1 MANEYAQLATLK
13 AHLNIESGDT
23 SRDALLSQALAT
35 ASRGIDRA
43 CGRRF
48 YLDAAPVQRTYN
60 PLRRVVREDDGE
72 ILLVD
77 DIGSVT
83 GLVVETGS
91 GGNWTAVT
99 GYETVPDN
107 ALADGRPV
115 TGLLRPNGIWS
126 WNISSTTRVGITA
139 QFGWPAVPEE
149 VVQATLIQAARLYR
163 RKDSPEGVTGSA
175 EWGVVRLSRRDPD
188 VWNLIE
194 QFVLP
199 GFG

>member
-1 MANEYAQLATLK
+1 MANEYADLATLK
-13 AHLNIESGDT
+13 STLNIVDDETRDT
-23 SRDALLSQALAT
+23 LLNLALSS
-35 ASRGIDRA
+35 ASRSINLTT
-43 CGRRF
+43 GRRF
-48 YLDAAPVQRTYN
+48 WLDPVLVTRTFR
-60 PLRRVVREDDGE
+60 PRGRVVCEDDGE
-72 ILLVD
+72 VFLVD
-77 DIGSVT
+77 DIGSTT

-91 GGNWTAVT
+91 GSNWTAVT

-107 ALADGRPV
+107 ALIDGKPI
-115 TGLLRPNGIWS
+115 TGLLRPNGIWR
-126 WNISSTTRVGITA
+126 WNLGSTTRVRVTA
-139 QFGWPAVPEE
+139 RFGWPAVPED

-194 QFVLP
+194 PLILD